1 MYNYGGEAMLTK
13 FSVENYKSFNKKIT
27 LDLTKAHDYDFNKEA
42 IKDGIV
48 KNAVIFGENGSG
60 KSNFSLALFDIVV
73 TLTDK
78 NCDKLQLEPT
88 SFLNFDS
95 SKNSATFSY
104 EFKFLDKTIQYVYRK
119 SAPKT
124 LTYEELRV
132 NNELVFSCD
141 VAKKKFNSF
150 ELSKIGLGS
159 FTYDGYAFD
168 LPFLRYLRGNTSHKD
183 DSVIKFIFE
192 FANKMLWF
200 RSLQTTSYVGVKN
213 GVEYI
218 IPWIIEHDFV
228 RDFEKFLSDVGGL
241 NLSIDIAT
249 SDNPLPQ
256 KTLII
261 VNENK
266 TKALNFEL
274 VKSSGTNAL
283 LILFYWYKQLKDV
296 SFIFI
301 DEFDAFY
308 HFELSKK
315 VVEAFKKM
323 SDVQAIFTSHN
334 TYIASNDILRPDCYF
349 TLADGTIKSFCE
361 RTGRELREGHNL
373 EKLLRSGEFNNE

>member
-1 MYNYGGEAMLTK
+1 MLTK

-27 LDLTKAHDYDFNKEA
+27 MDLTKAHDYDFNREA
-42 IKDGIV
+42 IKNGVI
-48 KNAVIFGENGSG
+48 KNAVIFGQNGSG

-78 NCDKLQLEPT
+78 NCDGLQLDPN
-88 SFLNFDS
+88 SFLNFNS
-95 SKNSATFSY
+95 SKKSATFSY
-104 EFKFLDKTIQYVYRK
+104 EFMFKDKIVQYEYKK
-119 SAPKT
+119 SSPQA
-124 LTYEELRV
+124 LTFEKLKINGDV
-132 NNELVFSCD
+132 VFSCD
-141 VAKKKFNSF
+141 FIQKKFSSF
-150 ELSKIGLGS
+150 ELSQIGLES
-159 FTYDGYAFD
+159 FTYDSYAFD

-183 DSVIKFIFE
+183 DSVVKFIFD

-213 GVEYI
+213 GAEYI
-218 IPWIIEHDFV
+218 IPWIIDHGFVNDFK
-228 RDFEKFLSDVGGL
+228 KFLSDVGGI
-241 NLSIDIAT
+241 NLSLDVAT
-249 SDNPLPQ
+249 TNNPLPQ

-261 VNENK
+261 VNDNK
-266 TKALNFEL
+266 TKALSFEL

-283 LILFYWYKQLKDV
+283 LILFYWYKQLNDV

-315 VVEAFKKM
+315 VIEIFKQM
-323 SDVQAIFTSHN
+323 PDVQAIFTSHN

-349 TLADGTIKSFCE
+349 TLSDGTIKSFCE
-361 RTGRELREGHNL
+361 RTDRELREGHNL
-373 EKLLRSGEFNNE
+373 EKLLRGGEFDE

>member
-1 MYNYGGEAMLTK
+1 MYIYGGKSMLTK

-27 LDLTKAHDYDFNKEA
+27 MDLTKAHDYDFNREA
-42 IKDGIV
+42 IKNGVI
-48 KNAVIFGENGSG
+48 KNAVIFGQNGSG

-78 NCDKLQLEPT
+78 NCDGLQLDPN
-88 SFLNFDS
+88 SFLNFNS
-95 SKNSATFSY
+95 SKKSATFSY
-104 EFKFLDKTIQYVYRK
+104 EFMFKDKIVQYEYKK
-119 SAPKT
+119 SSPQA
-124 LTYEELRV
+124 LTFEKLKINGDV
-132 NNELVFSCD
+132 VFSCD
-141 VAKKKFNSF
+141 FIQKKFSSF
-150 ELSKIGLGS
+150 ELSQIGLES
-159 FTYDGYAFD
+159 FTYDSYAFD

-183 DSVIKFIFE
+183 DSVVKFIFD

-213 GVEYI
+213 GAEYI
-218 IPWIIEHDFV
+218 IPWIIDHGFVNDFK
-228 RDFEKFLSDVGGL
+228 KFLSDVGGI
-241 NLSIDIAT
+241 NLSLDVAT
-249 SDNPLPQ
+249 TNNPLPQ

-261 VNENK
+261 VNDNK
-266 TKALNFEL
+266 TKALSFEL

-283 LILFYWYKQLKDV
+283 LILFYWYKQLNDV

-315 VVEAFKKM
+315 VIEIFKQM
-323 SDVQAIFTSHN
+323 PDVQAIFTSHN

-349 TLADGTIKSFCE
+349 TLSDGTIKSFCE
-361 RTGRELREGHNL
+361 RTDRELREGHNL
-373 EKLLRSGEFNNE
+373 EKLLRGGEFDE